1 MGPNAIFGY
10 FFSSQRFATVSVSP
24 LETVLINDHSIR
36 FDFRSHTFGFGVVVN
51 NVLLFLAFTLVILD
65 VAVQGSAS
73 CV

>member
-10 FFSSQRFATVSVSP
+10 FFGSQGFASVSVSS
-24 LETVLINDHSIR
+24 LETVLINDHSIG
-36 FDFRSHTFGFGVVVN
+36 FDFRSHTFGFGVVN
-51 NVLLFLAFTLVILD
+51 NMLLFLALTLVILD